1 MKKPTIKLFHDTRRA
16 KADDKYPVKLY
27 VYYDKK
33 DKFYPMHIDLTK
45 EEWELVH
52 SDKPP
57 KTLRNIAA
65 QLFSILTDAQRI
77 GLDMYPFSI
86 ELFEREL
93 FGVKGDKR
101 DVFAAFEQYIKELK
115 EADRYSY
122 ASTFEDTKS
131 TLKAFQEKIEFADIT
146 PKWLYDLEKHQLSKG
161 NKISTVGLHARN
173 IRVIYNVAIDGNVIH
188 RDAYPFGKRKYEIP
202 SAKKS
207 KRKLSREEI
216 EKLHGAEVL
225 SQQEEKAKDF
235 WFLIYL
241 CYGINMQDLLLLK
254 RKQVG
259 REKISFIRKKT
270 ERSKRTEKSE
280 INVLINRDIIQLMQK
295 WGRLDG
301 NQDDYVFD
309 VISLLDD
316 AERVRK
322 VTIQFTK
329 NQNKYLKRIGE
340 RLGIKELTT
349 YTARHSFANMLKN
362 SGAKTEMIG
371 EMLGHSSYKTTQI
384 YLDDFDDDVKKEAVS
399 GLQFYKKRD

>member
-16 KADDKYPVKLY
+16 KADDTYPVKLY

-33 DKFYPMHIDLTK
+33 DKFYPLHIDLTK
-45 EEWELVH
+45 EDYELAL

-57 KTLRNIAA
+57 KPLRNTA
-65 QLFSILTDAQRI
+65 SRILAVLADAQRV
-77 GLDMYPFSI
+77 GLETYPFGF

-93 FGVKGDKR
+93 FGLSGDKR

-115 EADRYSY
+115 EGDRYSY

-131 TLKAFQEKIEFADIT
+131 TLKSFQENIEFADIT
-146 PKWLYDLEKHQLSKG
+146 PNWLFELEKHQLAKG

-173 IRVIYNVAIDGNVIH
+173 IRVIYNIAIDKNIIH

-207 KRKLSREEI
+207 KRKLSKQEI
-216 EKLHGAEVL
+216 EKFYAAEVK
-225 SQQEEKAKDF
+225 SQQEEKARDF

-241 CYGINMQDLLLLK
+241 CYGINMADLLLLK

-259 REKISFIRKKT
+259 RERLSFVRKKT

-280 INVLINRDIIQLMQK
+280 INVLLNRDIIRLLQK
-295 WGRLDG
+295 WGKIDG
-301 NQDDYVFD
+301 NQEDYVFD
-309 VISLLDD
+309 VISMADD

-322 VTIQFTK
+322 LTLQFTK
-329 NQNKYLKRIGE
+329 LQNKYLKRIGE
-340 RLGIKELTT
+340 RLGIKDLTT

-371 EMLGHSSYKTTQI
+371 EMLGHASSRTTQI
-384 YLDDFDDDVKKEAVS
+384 YLDDFEDEVKKEYTK
-399 GLQFYKKRD
+399 GLMFFKKED